1 MPDLFVGWPNDRM
14 IIRQKIL
21 DVKLFSKSSRRQEVA
36 SVEETA
42 AYRFNTPRLR
52 IGHAIWSP
60 ALCTLGKRSF
70 NPTAFTKQTFILLCM
85 KACRCVRVWKY
96 CCNITAAPSQVCGK
110 TEECW
115 NFCSQTSS
123 TESLHP
129 HCFWVRGCSSNA
141 LFTSCC
147 KHECNRYLQPSD
159 MDCDNDC
166 STYDLWICA
175 WSVHV
180 FQASLWY
187 YSAALILSE
196 NLLPKQSDKNKASV
210 SVEWWTQLTN

>member
-1 MPDLFVGWPNDRM
+1 MMCICVLKMLV
-14 IIRQKIL
+14 
-21 DVKLFSKSSRRQEVA
+21 VKLFSKSSRRQEVP

-42 AYRFNTPRLR
+42 AYRFNTPHLR
-52 IGHAIWSP
+52 IWHAIWSP

-70 NPTAFTKQTFILLCM
+70 HPAAFTKQTFILLFM
-85 KACRCVRVWKY
+85 KASVFPVSAVVCECGNTLVG
-96 CCNITAAPSQVCGK
+96 CCNITAALSQVCGK

-123 TESLHP
+123 TESLHL
-129 HCFWVRGCSSNA
+129 HCFWVRWCSSNA
-141 LFTSCC
+141 LFTSSC
-147 KHECNRYLQPSD
+147 KHECYRYLQPSD

-175 WSVHV
+175 WSVHF
-180 FQASLWY
+180 FQASLWH
-187 YSAALILSE
+187 YSATLILSE
-196 NLLPKQSDKNKASV
+196 NLQPKQSNKTKTSV